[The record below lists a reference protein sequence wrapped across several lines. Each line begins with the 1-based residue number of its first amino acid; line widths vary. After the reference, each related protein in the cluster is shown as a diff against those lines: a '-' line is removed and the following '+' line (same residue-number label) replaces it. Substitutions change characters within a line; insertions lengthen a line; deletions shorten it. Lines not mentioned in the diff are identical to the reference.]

1 MSDDIGVQV
10 AKRLEEV
17 GSSVAVALEF
27 PVSSYF
33 DVLRGLVDDF
43 AQSQKIHCIY
53 ITSAVPATTIQASL
67 DALEIDSSNI
77 LFIDTISQMIMGQ
90 MELGSN
96 KIIYVESPT
105 ILENVILK
113 VDFLSRR
120 LKGAPM
126 LVVVD
131 SINSLAIHNDTK
143 MLSEFLHVLISGLSA
158 KDAYPVI
165 LCIQEQLRSEVH
177 EMLNLVCDQVI
188 TLEQPE

>member
-1 MSDDIGVQV
+1 MTEDVGATVARRLSD
-10 AKRLEEV
+10 V
-17 GSSVAVALEF
+17 GPSVAVALEF
-27 PVSSYF
+27 SVGSYF

-43 AQSQKIHCIY
+43 ARGQKLNCVY

-67 DALEIDSSNI
+67 DALEIDSSKV
-77 LFIDTISQMIMGQ
+77 LFIDTISQMIMGD
-90 MELGSN
+90 MERASN

-105 ILENVILK
+105 VLENVILK

-120 LKGAPM
+120 LKGANVM
-126 LVVVD
+126 VVVD

-158 KDAYPVI
+158 KEAYPII
-165 LCIQEQLRSEVH
+165 LSIKEQLRPEVH

-188 TLEQPE
+188 DLEHPE